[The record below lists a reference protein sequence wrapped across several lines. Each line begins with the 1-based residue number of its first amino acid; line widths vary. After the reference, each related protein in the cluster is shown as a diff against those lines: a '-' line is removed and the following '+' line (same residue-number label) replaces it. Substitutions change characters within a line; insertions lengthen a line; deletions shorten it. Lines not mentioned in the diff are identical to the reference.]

1 MLDISRNTVK
11 AKQLKDV
18 LAQVSDD
25 TALEAVAD
33 SKSIFHAV
41 IALCSKCG
49 VDTSKINDADL
60 ARCVNDI
67 AYSIYAGGV
76 KVMQC

>member
-1 MLDISRNTVK
+1 MLDISRNTVQ
-11 AKQLKDV
+11 AKQLKDA

-25 TALEAVAD
+25 ARLEAVAD
-33 SKSIFHAV
+33 SKSILHAV
-41 IALCSKCG
+41 TALCSKCG
-49 VDTSKINDADL
+49 VDTSKMNDADL
-60 ARCVNDI
+60 ACCINSI